1 MYIPSFTITTEAI
14 NLIAEQ
20 CLLKSIREML
30 ESNQKSNQKIIAVMH
45 RNPSV
50 TIKELQ
56 EYTELSESGVK
67 KIIRQLRTEGII
79 TRVGGAKGGHW
90 EINK

>member
-1 MYIPSFTITTEAI
+1 
-14 NLIAEQ
+14 
-20 CLLKSIREML
+20 
-30 ESNQKSNQKIIAVMH
+30 MH

-56 EYTELSESGVK
+56 EYTGLSESGVK
-67 KIIRQLRTEGII
+67 KIIRQLRAEGII

-90 EINK
+90 EINNS